1 VFRQVSGL
9 GIAVAVAVSL
19 AAQSSPPVQQ
29 SQPAPKTAAGQPVF
43 RTEANYIRVDAFVT
57 RDGAPVP
64 DLTAADF
71 EVLEDGAPQKVDTFE
86 FVRIQPAG
94 PQVTRI
100 EPSSQQ
106 AANQMAADPRA
117 RVFVLFLDVD
127 HVPIEGSHRVRV
139 ELTRMIDRM
148 VSPDDFIGIITSRH
162 SPTELI
168 LGRKTALIAE
178 QLEKYWYWGNRDTS
192 SYSEDEHAYLTCF
205 SGFEGGEAVAYEM
218 IDRRR
223 EKLTLDALSDLVVYL
238 RGIREERKAVLALTA
253 GWGLYREN
261 PSLARP
267 LYIKGIPRD
276 QQKPRM
282 PNPPPIG
289 VGPGGK
295 PILGDDP
302 RYVQPET
309 LCERHR
315 WELAHTDNW
324 QDFQAMLRDANRSN
338 VSFYPIDPR
347 GLVVFDSPIGPRR
360 PPSVTADREMLRLRQ
375 DHMRWMADETDGLTV
390 MDQNNLEPGLRR
402 IADDLSMYY
411 LLGYYSSNPEL
422 DGKYRKITVRVK
434 RPGLK
439 VRHRRGYR
447 AATREEVTAAEKAVE
462 EAEASAPAVSDAV
475 TRALGRLALL
485 RPEAAL
491 FVHATQGVDGR
502 LWVSGELSRAA
513 AKAPGWAQG
522 GRVSL
527 MALDASGNTVGMM
540 RKELP
545 SGTRDF
551 MSQLPLDAGGAAIT
565 RVMVRAEPKDGA
577 PVGVEVEPAA
587 GEPLLFRQMTAAGE
601 PGPAADFRFYRTETL
616 IFRWPVAA
624 GDRPESARVLDRA
637 GKPMPL
643 QTTPSIDRT
652 GPWMTGSIRLAPLVE
667 GDYVLELVRSGD
679 GGSVRTVVPFRVV
692 R

>member
-1 VFRQVSGL
+1 
-9 GIAVAVAVSL
+9 
-19 AAQSSPPVQQ
+19 
-29 SQPAPKTAAGQPVF
+29 
-43 RTEANYIRVDAFVT
+43 
-57 RDGAPVP
+57 
-64 DLTAADF
+64 
-71 EVLEDGAPQKVDTFE
+71 
-86 FVRIQPAG
+86 
-94 PQVTRI
+94 
-100 EPSSQQ
+100 
-106 AANQMAADPRA
+106 
-117 RVFVLFLDVD
+117 
-127 HVPIEGSHRVRV
+127 
-139 ELTRMIDRM
+139 MIDRM
-148 VSPDDFIGIITSRH
+148 VGPEDFIGIITSRH

-168 LGRKTALIAE
+168 LGRKTGLISE
-178 QLEKYWYWGNRDTS
+178 QLEKYWYWGKRDTS
-192 SYSEDEHAYLTCF
+192 ELSPDENSYLTCF
-205 SGFEGGEAVAYEM
+205 GGYEGGEAVAYEM

-223 EKLTLDALSDLVVYL
+223 EKLTLDALNDLVMYL

-253 GWGLYREN
+253 GWVLYREN
-261 PSLARP
+261 AALARP
-267 LYIKGIPRD
+267 LYIRGIPRD

-315 WELAHTDNW
+315 FELAHTDNW
-324 QDFQAMLRDANRSN
+324 LDFQAVLRDANRSN

-347 GLVVFDSPIGPRR
+347 GLVAFDTPIGPRR
-360 PPSVTADREMLRLRQ
+360 PPSLGMDRAMLRVRQ
-375 DHMRWMADETDGLTV
+375 DSMRWMADETDGLTV
-390 MDQNNLEPGLRR
+390 MNQTNLEPGLRR
-402 IADDLSMYY
+402 IANDLSTYY

-447 AATREEVTAAEKAVE
+447 AATREEVTSAREATAAAEAT
-462 EAEASAPAVSDAV
+462 EAPVADAV
-475 TRALGRLALL
+475 TRALGRLALI

-491 FVHATQGVDGR
+491 FVHATRGVDGR

-513 AKAPGWAQG
+513 AKGPGWALG

-527 MALDASGNTVGMM
+527 MALDASGNTVGMT

-551 MSQLPLDAGGAAIT
+551 MSQLPLDSGAAAIK
-565 RVMVRAEPKDGA
+565 RIMVRVEPKDGT
-577 PVGVEVEPAA
+577 PVGVEVEPAV
-587 GEPLLFRQMTAAGE
+587 GEPLLLRQITAAAA
-601 PGPAADFRFYRTETL
+601 PVPAADFRFYRSETL
-616 IFRWPVAA
+616 VFRWPVAS
-624 GDRPESARVLDRA
+624 GDKPESARVLDRA

-643 QTTPSIDRT
+643 ETTPTIDQD
-652 GPWMTGSIRLAPLVE
+652 GWMTGSIRLAPLVQ
-667 GDYVLELVRSGD
+667 GDYVLELARSGNGESVRSL
-679 GGSVRTVVPFRVV
+679 VPFRVV